1 MKLEDKKL
9 PRKNYSSPRLLIYG
23 NISELTQNVTDMGVI
38 DNPSGTMKT

>member
-23 NISELTQNVTDMGVI
+23 NISELTENITNPSKVM
-38 DNPSGTMKT
+38 DNPAQSKT